1 MPRHLPAMP
10 SPNPLPRPEG
20 QVQVALLKPKRT
32 GRLREAKWLCQKS
45 QSILGTASWGSQRR
59 SAQPHLTR
67 GWSSASS
74 EFKRQKENGI
84 KGPLSNIENRTLCW
98 QGLRTKGYRL
108 KPWAC

>member
-45 QSILGTASWGSQRR
+45 QRTLGTAPWGSQRC
-59 SAQPHLTR
+59 SAQPHPTR

-74 EFKRQKENGI
+74 EFKRQKEDGI